1 MYKSTKYIKSSLQ
14 LGGEKVDHI
23 IFYPQGDRAITINF
37 GNEIQKDLHQKITIF
52 TKHLETDPFPG
63 MLEVIPSFTAVT
75 IFYDPTKVLLTTPNQ
90 TPYEKIVKIVKSK
103 VFNLPL
109 SNRQKSKTVT
119 IPVCYGGEYGPDLQ
133 AVANYHQLSE
143 QQVIHIHSNQEYIVY
158 MIGFAPGFPYLGG
171 MAKEIVTPRKATP
184 RLSIPAGS
192 VGIGG
197 EQTGV
202 YPIESPGG
210 WQIIGRTPLQ
220 LFQKNSKQP
229 SLLKAGDIV
238 RFQPITPQRF
248 KSMEVFE

>member
-1 MYKSTKYIKSSLQ
+1 M
-14 LGGEKVDHI
+14 DHI
-23 IFYPQGDRAITINF
+23 TFYPQGDRAIAIKF
-37 GNEIQKDLHQKITIF
+37 GNEIQKNLHQKITIF
-52 TKHLETDPFPG
+52 SKYIRADPFPG
-63 MLEVIPSFTAVT
+63 MLEVIPSFTTVT
-75 IFYDPTKVLLTTPNQ
+75 ILYDPTKVELSTPNQ
-90 TPYEKIVKIVKSK
+90 TPYEEIVKIVKSK

-109 SNRQKSKTVT
+109 PNSQKSKTVT

-133 AVANYHQLSE
+133 AVANYHRLSE
-143 QQVIHIHSNQEYIVY
+143 QQVIDIHSNQEYIVY

-171 MAKEIVTPRKATP
+171 MAKEIATPRKATP

-220 LFQKNSKQP
+220 LFQQNSKQP
-229 SLLKAGDIV
+229 SLLKAGDLV
-238 RFQPITPQRF
+238 RFQPITSQRF
-248 KSMEVFE
+248 KGLEVLE